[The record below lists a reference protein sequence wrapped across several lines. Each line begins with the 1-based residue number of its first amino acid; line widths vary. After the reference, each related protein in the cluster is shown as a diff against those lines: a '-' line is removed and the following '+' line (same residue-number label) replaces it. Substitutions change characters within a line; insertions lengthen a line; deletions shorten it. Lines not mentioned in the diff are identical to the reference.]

1 MDTKTILGII
11 SIAAAVVL
19 IIGVI
24 VVRGKRI
31 FE

>member
-11 SIAAAVVL
+11 AIAAAVLL

-24 VVRGKRI
+24 VVRGRKLY
-31 FE
+31 E